1 MEQETQYKKVME
13 LMDQLEDLIDE
24 SPTTFSSKVKIDKNE
39 VMEIIRTIRIELP
52 DAIKKAVITNDEREA
67 IVNKAKADAKTI
79 LDDAKKRAEQMTA
92 NHAIAKSAE
101 ATGRRMVDEAE
112 MKKRKIKNDSVLY
125 ADRVI
130 GKVEGDMRTVLKE
143 MEDTLNRVC
152 RTRKELEDLKE

>member
-13 LMDQLEDLIDE
+13 LMDQLEDLIEE

-39 VMEIIRTIRIELP
+39 VMEILRTIRIELP

-67 IVNKAKADAKTI
+67 IVNKAKADAKI
-79 LDDAKKRAEQMTA
+79 IIDDAKKRAEQMTA
-92 NHAIAKSAE
+92 NHAITKSAE

-130 GKVEGDMRTVLKE
+130 GKVEGDMRVVLKE
-143 MEDTLNRVC
+143 MEDTMNRVY

>member
-39 VMEIIRTIRIELP
+39 VMEIIKTIRIELP

-67 IVNKAKADAKTI
+67 IVNKAKDDAKMI
-79 LDDAKKRAEQMTA
+79 LDDAKKRAEQMTS
-92 NHAIAKSAE
+92 NHTITKSAE
-101 ATGRRMVDEAE
+101 ATGRRLVDEAE

-130 GKVEGDMRTVLKE
+130 AKVEGDMRGVLKE
-143 MEDTLNRVC
+143 MEDTLNRVN
-152 RTRKELEDLKE
+152 RTRKELDDLKE

>member
-13 LMDQLEDLIDE
+13 LMDQLEDLIED

-39 VMEIIRTIRIELP
+39 VMEILRTIRIELP
-52 DAIKKAVITNDEREA
+52 DAIKKAVITNDERES
-67 IVNKAKADAKTI
+67 IVNKAKEDAKI
-79 LDDAKKRAEQMTA
+79 IIDDAKKRAEKMTS
-92 NHAIAKSAE
+92 NHTITKSAE

-130 GKVEGDMRTVLKE
+130 GKVEGDMREVLKE
-143 MEDTLNRVC
+143 MEDTLNRVY

>member
-13 LMDQLEDLIDE
+13 LMDQLEDLIED

-39 VMEIIRTIRIELP
+39 VMEILRTIRIELP
-52 DAIKKAVITNDEREA
+52 DAIKKAVITNDERES
-67 IVNKAKADAKTI
+67 IVNKAKEDAKI
-79 LDDAKKRAEQMTA
+79 IIDDAKKRAEQMTA
-92 NHAIAKSAE
+92 NHVITKSAE

-130 GKVEGDMRTVLKE
+130 GKVEGDMREVLKE
-143 MEDTLNRVC
+143 MEDTLNRVY

>member
-1 MEQETQYKKVME
+1 MGQETQYKKVME

-39 VMEIIRTIRIELP
+39 VMEIIKTIRIELP

-67 IVNKAKADAKTI
+67 IVNKAKDDAKMI
-79 LDDAKKRAEQMTA
+79 LDDAKKRAEQMTS
-92 NHAIAKSAE
+92 NHTITKSAE
-101 ATGRRMVDEAE
+101 ATGRRLVDEAE

-130 GKVEGDMRTVLKE
+130 AKVEGDMRGVLKE
-143 MEDTLNRVC
+143 MEDTLNRVN